1 MWKNFKKFFYGS
13 YHDMRDQQWLMTRKA
28 GFHQNNA
35 AVNISTELDNLEMTE
50 TVDGE
55 IVVRLTLANRD
66 LES

>member
-1 MWKNFKKFFYGS
+1 
-13 YHDMRDQQWLMTRKA
+13 MRDQQWLMTRKA